1 MICPLP
7 SLQGRSF
14 LLFDDKG
21 FQFWSE
27 THLQMKA
34 TARRFVWKLQVGLTY
49 APQNYGHDGDHSDI
63 PGSKQIQN
71 AVGLLLLR
79 TQVLQ
84 LHEQYNKG
92 KGGRGWRLGDP
103 KIYPKPCISELASV
117 LFLS

>member
-1 MICPLP
+1 
-7 SLQGRSF
+7 
-14 LLFDDKG
+14 
-21 FQFWSE
+21 
-27 THLQMKA
+27 MKV

-84 LHEQYNKG
+84 LHERYNKG

-103 KIYPKPCISELASV
+103 IIYPKPCISELASV